1 MVSFILVEEIF
12 FFFLFRLTET
22 IVLARDLSYNIIC
35 KCDVKTLYIFV
46 AFPESLYCAITRRSL
61 Y

>member
-1 MVSFILVEEIF
+1 MVSFILVEEKL
-12 FFFLFRLTET
+12 FFLITET
-22 IVLARDLSYNIIC
+22 IVLARDLSYILIC